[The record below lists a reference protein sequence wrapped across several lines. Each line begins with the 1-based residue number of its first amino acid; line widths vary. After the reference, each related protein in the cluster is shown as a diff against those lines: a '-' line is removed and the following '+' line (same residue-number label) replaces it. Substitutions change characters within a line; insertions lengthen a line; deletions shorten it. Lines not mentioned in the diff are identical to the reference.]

1 MAKNPDHPK
10 KPAKAPKSKA
20 PNSKASRPDVQP
32 IGPALAEL
40 LNPAINRGDAGLGS
54 GTGLKLPPD
63 NSWDRRA
70 GGEAAAH
77 RARASTR
84 GTSADV
90 AKRDASVGG
99 STSRGAPPPNPP
111 IKSGAGSPPQA
122 GEGSRRL
129 ANRDDASFSPPP
141 VRRSPWAKAD
151 GGEGSGVGGG
161 AANTSGSEFAEGGA
175 AGPSSSEVAETPPTP
190 DPSPPLRG
198 GRGEESLDESRPG
211 FSESPQR
218 EFAPANYG
226 TAATIPTLDPELAK
240 QLGFTTEEEDAAAM
254 ARPPRNKMEALG
266 VAATADALDA
276 LIRDGRP
283 EFKGEDGQIKIW
295 TPHRPPRPEKSEGGQ
310 PFVIKSEYEPKGD
323 QPTAIRE
330 LVEGIGRLDRTQVL
344 LGVTGS
350 GKTYTMAKVIEA
362 TQRPAIILAPNKT
375 LAAQLYG
382 EFKSFFPDNAVEYF
396 VSYYDYYQPEAYV
409 PRTDTYIEKDSSIN
423 EQIDRMRHS
432 ATRALLERDD
442 VIIVASVSCIYGIGS
457 VETYTAMTFAL
468 KKGERI
474 DQRQLIADLVAL
486 QYKRTQ
492 ADFTRG
498 TFRVRGDVIDIFP
511 AHYEDRA
518 WRVNLFGDTVENIE
532 EFDPLTGHKQDE
544 LEFIKIYA
552 NSHYVTPRPTLVQA
566 IKSIKS
572 ELKMRLDQLN
582 NQGRLL
588 EAQRLEQRTTFDLEM
603 MEATGS
609 CAGIENYS
617 RYLTGRRPGEPPPT
631 LFEYVPDN
639 ALVFADESHVTV
651 PQIGGMFKGDF
662 RRKATLA
669 EYGFRLP
676 SCMDNRP
683 LRFEEWD
690 MMRPQSVAV
699 SATPSAW
706 ELNESGGV
714 FVEQVIRPTGLID
727 PPVNIRPARTQV
739 DDLVGE
745 VRATAQAG
753 YRSLVTVLTKRMAED
768 LTEYLHEQGIRVR
781 YMHSDI
787 DTIERIEIIRDLRL
801 GAFDALVG
809 INLLREGLDIPEC
822 ALVAILD
829 ADKEGFLRSE
839 TSLIQTIGRAA
850 RNVDGKVILYADQI
864 TGSMQRAIA
873 ETDRRREKQVEY
885 NTANGITPESI
896 KKSIGDIMN
905 SVYERDHVLVE
916 IGDGGM
922 ADDVISI
929 GHNFET
935 VLADLETRMREAAA
949 DLNFEEAARLR
960 DEVKRLRATELAVV
974 DDPTAK
980 QRTVQGRAGAYAG
993 AKKYGE
999 SANLPASSLKK
1010 RGGGAMRAG
1019 ASSPSPRPSRGEGR
1033 SAGGAS
1039 AASKIH
1045 KPHLDEMHG
1054 PESLPY
1060 RPGRTRKPAPDEQG
1074 PSTGSKIFQPTDSRQ
1089 SGPEFGPAPRSTG
1102 GAPGHRGGWKK
1113 R

>member
-1 MAKNPDHPK
+1 MAK
-10 KPAKAPKSKA
+10 KPAPPKSPKSKA
-20 PNSKASRPDVQP
+20 PNSKAHRPDVQP

-54 GTGLKLPPD
+54 GTGLQPPPD
-63 NSWDRRA
+63 NSRDRRA

-77 RARASTR
+77 RARASTPKEFPQDSASGSATR
-84 GTSADV
+84 GLPLSPTLPR
-90 AKRDASVGG
+90 KEGG
-99 STSRGAPPPNPP
+99 SGEAGGFEEAP
-111 IKSGAGSPPQA
+111 Q
-122 GEGSRRL
+122 
-129 ANRDDASFSPPP
+129 
-141 VRRSPWAKAD
+141 
-151 GGEGSGVGGG
+151 
-161 AANTSGSEFAEGGA
+161 
-175 AGPSSSEVAETPPTP
+175 
-190 DPSPPLRG
+190 
-198 GRGEESLDESRPG
+198 
-211 FSESPQR
+211 
-218 EFAPANYG
+218 ANYG
-226 TAATIPTLDPELAK
+226 TAATIPTLDPELAR
-240 QLGFTTEEEDAAAM
+240 QLGLPTEEDDAEAL

-266 VAATADALDA
+266 VKATAEALES
-276 LIRDGRP
+276 LIREGRP
-283 EFKGEDGQIKIW
+283 EFRRDDGSTKVW
-295 TPHRPPRPEKSEGGQ
+295 TPHRPPRPEKSEGGVR
-310 PFVIKSEYEPKGD
+310 FEIKSEYEPRGD
-323 QPTAIRE
+323 QPTAIAE
-330 LVEGIGRLDRTQVL
+330 LVEGIQRNDRSQVL

-382 EFKSFFPDNAVEYF
+382 EFRSFFPDNAVEYF

-518 WRVNLFGDTVENIE
+518 WRVNLFGDTIETIE

-544 LEFIKIYA
+544 LEFIKMYA

-572 ELKMRLDQLN
+572 ELKMRLDQLHD
-582 NQGRLL
+582 QGRLL

-617 RYLTGRRPGEPPPT
+617 RYLTGRLPGEPPPT

-651 PQIGGMFKGDF
+651 PQIGGMFRGDF

-690 MMRPQSVAV
+690 MMRPQTVAV

-850 RNVDGKVILYADQI
+850 RNVDGKVILYADQM
-864 TGSMQRAIA
+864 TGSMERAIA
-873 ETDRRREKQVEY
+873 ETNRRREKQVEY
-885 NTANGITPESI
+885 NTEHGITPASV
-896 KKSIGDIMN
+896 KKNIGDILN

-916 IGDGGM
+916 VGGRDM
-922 ADDVISI
+922 TDDVISI
-929 GHNFET
+929 GHNFEA

-974 DDPTAK
+974 DDPTVK
-980 QRTVQGRAGAYAG
+980 QRTVAGKAGAYAG
-993 AKKYGE
+993 TKKYGDA
-999 SANLPASSLKK
+999 ANLPVSAMKKKTVSSALKASG
-1010 RGGGAMRAG
+1010 GGGAG
-1019 ASSPSPRPSRGEGR
+1019 SG
-1033 SAGGAS
+1033 
-1039 AASKIH
+1039 SKVH

-1060 RPGRTRKPAPDEQG
+1060 REKQALPSKPFG
-1074 PSTGSKIFQPTDSRQ
+1074 STSRIIQPTDSKQ
-1089 SGPEFGPAPRSTG
+1089 SGPEFGPSPRSSG